1 MAGSEGHR
9 FLYLYPGRDKRG
21 KSHDQADVLGEHVNL
36 QTIQHGAFVIRDEG
50 DPVGACYRLFD
61 RVATFWQWE
70 ATLPAARRQFHEV
83 VFGQQ
88 AQRIKFDIDATRE
101 DFDRIPS
108 AKLEP
113 WFRAEE
119 TSAAWDTGANLNAE
133 MMSLLGMAA
142 SPVTQ
147 VAPPVAAIAAEQKA
161 EAFLRYLI
169 DLAADVFEARYGCA
183 AQSPRSLGCTA
194 LAPEHF
200 IVTSSLS
207 PSAAREPAGNDKF
220 SYHLLVAPFL
230 VANHQ
235 EAKAFTACVLD
246 ELRAEAPEFVQ
257 LVDPNVNKSTQ
268 NFRLTGSTKP
278 GGFRPKIFSAELA
291 GRLGT
296 CKDAE
301 IPVLTMVTYAPGA
314 VRLPTLLSG
323 APVPQQ
329 MIEALTNEDTA
340 GILAAIHQFCPEART
355 DHRFRRRVGTLLLF
369 ERERPS
375 VCSLCCR
382 VHDNENSFLVS
393 CAPCAPDAESS
404 GTASKVAL
412 FEKCRRS
419 TGKTR
424 FLGYVMCSSGAF
436 PAEAAQATRGTAAKV
451 QAVQA
456 QSRLER
462 TVVALQNRSRDPH
475 ASCDRLFETLP
486 PDRRTIYNEP
496 VMRPFEDMPTLAVKS
511 DVGMG
516 KTKKLREY
524 LDTWVPVGGG
534 DGLIPPPVIRFVT
547 FRQTFSES
555 LRSRFPEFKHYG
567 DIGVSQITGARVPRL
582 VIQVESLH
590 RLLSDAMAGAP
601 VGLVI
606 LDEVES
612 VLEQFNSGLHK
623 SFHES
628 FTVFQWLLASA
639 ERVVCMDANLS
650 DRTFRTLQ
658 RMRPNTPVHFH
669 WNVYARARHDTVHI
683 TANKGVWLTTLM
695 EAMACGKRIVVV
707 SNSLRE
713 AKEIRES
720 LTADF
725 PQKKIEL
732 YSSETPQSKKALHFA
747 DVEKYWASVD
757 VLMYTP
763 TVSAGVSFEALH
775 FDCMFVN
782 LSDRSCNVETARQM
796 MGRVRQL
803 RDKDYFVCI
812 RALGGAHPTDIA
824 TLERLV
830 YDRKRLL
837 MESQGSASAF
847 PKGERP
853 SAHVFDP
860 TSGQVRPYRS
870 PYFYLWLE
878 TARINN
884 LSRNGYAER
893 FLDQVADS
901 GATVRLLVREEE
913 ADVKNIARKFSE
925 VRKSIQAEE
934 SAAVAASPDL
944 GLEEVADIRRRMEV
958 GNSKA
963 ADVTQADR
971 FALQKFQLRKSYN
984 WEYEID
990 AAFVRALNP
999 SNVQQW
1005 FANWQAIAGDVS
1017 LADGL
1022 ERLREAELGI
1032 QMAIEAALGAPGV
1045 ANHEGRAAGSLIDR
1059 LEQSAIRRRGHYV
1072 RHFFVIWMLHVCG
1085 FRCLLD
1091 PRAVPERWLMV
1102 RLHTARQVLVRW
1114 LTNILEE
1121 YEIRHPGY
1129 RKFNS
1134 EDTKEC
1140 GTAILKVV
1148 NASLRKMYGVELRRA
1163 GEQGTD
1169 SGFFTITRLKPAKA
1183 FNVVRPGPEM
1193 PMWADGSTGAKPA
1206 VKCQLVPV
1214 DCSQDEVVY
1223 FVEWAYYEYDDLA
1236 QRAY

>member
-1 MAGSEGHR
+1 MAEGHR
-9 FLYLYPGRDKRG
+9 FLFLYPGQDKRG
-21 KSHDQADVLGEHVNL
+21 KPHDQSDVLSEHADL
-36 QTIQHGAFVIRDEG
+36 RTILRGAFVIRDEA
-50 DPVGACYRLFD
+50 DPDGACYRLFD
-61 RVATFWQWE
+61 RVDTFWQWE
-70 ATLPAARRQFHEV
+70 ATLPPERRQFHEV
-83 VFGQQ
+83 IFGQQ
-88 AQRIKFDIDATRE
+88 PQRLKFDIDATRE
-101 DFDRIPS
+101 DFDRIPPGTFE
-108 AKLEP
+108 KMEP
-113 WFRAEE
+113 WVHGDGGAEAWN
-119 TSAAWDTGANLNAE
+119 SAPGLNAE
-133 MMSLLGMAA
+133 MMSLFGV
-142 SPVTQ
+142 SPPPTTAPANPPPT
-147 VAPPVAAIAAEQKA
+147 VATTAEQKA
-161 EAFLRYLI
+161 ETFLRYLI
-169 DLAADVFEARYGCA
+169 DLVADVFESRYGNA
-183 AQSPRSLGCTA
+183 MPGSLGCTA

-207 PSAAREPAGNDKF
+207 PTAAREPAGNDKF

-230 VANHQ
+230 IANHH

-246 ELRAEAPEFVQ
+246 ELRAEAPELVR

-268 NFRLTGSTKP
+268 NFRLTGSTKA
-278 GGFRPKIFSAELA
+278 GVYRPKIFSPELA

-296 CKDAE
+296 YREAQL
-301 IPVLTMVTYAPGA
+301 PVLTMVTHAPGG
-314 VRLPTLLSG
+314 VRLPPLLSG
-323 APVPQQ
+323 APLPQST
-329 MIEALTNEDTA
+329 IEALTDADTA
-340 GILAAIHQFCPEART
+340 GILATIHQLCPESQT
-355 DHRFRRRVGTLLLF
+355 DHRFRRRVGTLFLF

-375 VCSLCCR
+375 MCGLCRR
-382 VHDNENSFLVS
+382 VHDNENSFLVT
-393 CAPCAPDAESS
+393 CAPCAPDAESGGS
-404 GTASKVAL
+404 ATKVAL
-412 FEKCRRS
+412 FEKCRR
-419 TGKTR
+419 TANKTR
-424 FLGYVMCSSGAF
+424 FLGYVMCSGGAF
-436 PAEAAQATRGTAAKV
+436 PAEAQKASSATAVKV
-451 QAVQA
+451 QSVQA

-475 ASCDRLFETLP
+475 ASCDRLFEALP
-486 PDRRTIYNEP
+486 PERRTVYNEP
-496 VMRPFEDMPTLAVKS
+496 VMRPFENVPTLAVKS

-524 LDTWVPVGGG
+524 LDVWAPAQGG
-534 DGLIPPPVIRFVT
+534 DGLRPPPVIRFVT

-555 LRSRFPEFKHYG
+555 LRSRFPEFLHYG
-567 DIGVSQITGARVPRL
+567 DIGASQITAARAPRL
-582 VIQVESLH
+582 VVQVESLH
-590 RLLSDAMAGAP
+590 RLMSDAMAGAP

-658 RMRPNTPVHFH
+658 RMRPEAPVHFH
-669 WNVYARARHDTVHI
+669 WNVYARARQDTVHV
-683 TANKGVWLTTLM
+683 TADKGVWLTTLL
-695 EAMACGKRIVVV
+695 ESLACGKRIVVV

-713 AKEIRES
+713 AKEIQRS
-720 LTADF
+720 LAADF
-725 PQKKIEL
+725 PQKMIEL

-747 DVEKYWASVD
+747 DVEKYWAAVD

-763 TVSAGVSFEALH
+763 TVSAGVSFESLH
-775 FDCMFVN
+775 FDRMFVN

-812 RALGGAHPTDIA
+812 RAIGGSHPTDIA

-837 MESQGSASAF
+837 LESQGSTSAF

-853 SAHVFDP
+853 AAHVFDP
-860 TSGQVRPYRS
+860 ASGQIRPYRS

-901 GATVRLLVREEE
+901 GASVRLLVREEE

-925 VRKSIQAEE
+925 VRKALQVEE

-944 GLEEVADIRRRMEV
+944 SPEEVADIRRRMES

-963 ADVTQADR
+963 ADVTQTDR
-971 FALQKFQLRKSYN
+971 FAMQKFQLRRSYN
-984 WEYEID
+984 WEYQID
-990 AAFVRALNP
+990 ATFVRALKPN
-999 SNVQQW
+999 NVQRW
-1005 FANWQAIAGDVS
+1005 FANWQAIAGDLT

-1022 ERLREAELGI
+1022 ERLRDSECGI
-1032 QMAIEAALGAPGV
+1032 QRAIEAALAAPG
-1045 ANHEGRAAGSLIDR
+1045 ANNGRSRALIDR
-1059 LEQSAIRRRGHYV
+1059 LEQADIRRRGHFV

-1102 RLHTARQVLVRW
+1102 RLQTARHVLDQW

-1121 YEIRHPGY
+1121 FEIRHPGY
-1129 RKFNS
+1129 RSFNS
-1134 EDTKEC
+1134 EDTKVS

-1148 NASLRKMYGVELRRA
+1148 NASLRKMYGIELRRA
-1163 GEQGTD
+1163 GSKDAD

-1183 FNVVRPGPEM
+1183 FNIVCPGSGK
-1193 PMWADGSTGAKPA
+1193 PMWADGSTGVKPA
-1206 VKCQLVPV
+1206 VKCRLAPV

-1223 FVEWAYYEYDDLA
+1223 FVEWAFFEED
-1236 QRAY
+1236 RAY